1 MSTPSYVAVDPNTLN
16 IPTDNADL
24 QAFLQSVKDTFLAI
38 NHNLTLLMA
47 NTNNQLGTADQT
59 LQNHDSS
66 ITNLDA
72 LMVRVMADITRLST
86 GSTAT
91 TTAGGVASKRAPK
104 LAEPAKF
111 DGSDKN
117 RAVSFRVAV
126 SHYLRV
132 SYPSS
137 TVDEQIA
144 FIISCLEGKAHE
156 WLEPYLEQDIVTGT
170 TVPWL
175 HDLDDF
181 WQQFNARW
189 NVSNKTENFR
199 GKFKSLK
206 QTKSVQEYFKDFQ
219 TYSQNL
225 GYNDVSLRDFF
236 YDGLS
241 IKVKEILMAQDFDH
255 SDAKVTLQVLAD
267 KALKIDQRLEAFQAQ
282 NKTPH
287 SSTSHTT
294 TVTKTVTLPSSAAPN
309 GNARDKLSVGE
320 KVYMIGTDGKA
331 KKGTLQAIG
340 RNSKGATVP
349 TVKWN
354 DGSASESSFKQLKK
368 DAHPVTTS
376 SSSSSSSKGP
386 APMDLDAAGNGK
398 KPVICNNCGGRG
410 HYASNCPSSKSYSGQ
425 GLESDD
431 ESEKEDL

>member
-1 MSTPSYVAVDPNTLN
+1 MSGPSSYAAVDPTTLS
-16 IPTDNADL
+16 IPTDTPAL
-24 QAFLQSVKDTFLAI
+24 PAFLHEIKNVLVAMNQNLA
-38 NHNLTLLMA
+38 LLMA
-47 NTNNQLGTADQT
+47 NSTAEFGTANTT
-59 LQNHDSS
+59 LVNHDNS
-66 ITNLDA
+66 IQHLET
-72 LMVRVMADITRLST
+72 LMVKALADIATLS
-86 GSTAT
+86 GSGAT
-91 TTAGGVASKRAPK
+91 TSTTPAAGVASKRAPK

-170 TVPWL
+170 AVSWL

-199 GKFKSLK
+199 AKFMSLK

-225 GYNDVSLRDFF
+225 GYNDVSLHDFF

-255 SDAKVTLQVLAD
+255 SEARVTLQILAD

-282 NKTPH
+282 NKTSH

-294 TVTKTVTLPSSAAPN
+294 TVTKTVTSPSSGAPT
-309 GNARDKLSVGE
+309 GNARDKLTVGE
-320 KVYMIGTDGKA
+320 KVYMIGSDGKA

-340 RNSKGATVP
+340 KNNKGATVP

-354 DGSASESSFKQLKK
+354 DGSAGESSFKQLKK
-368 DAHPVTTS
+368 DAHPVTAPQS
-376 SSSSSSSKGP
+376 SNKGP

-410 HYASNCPSSKSYSGQ
+410 HYANNCPSKTYSGQ

-431 ESEKEDL
+431 ESEKGDL